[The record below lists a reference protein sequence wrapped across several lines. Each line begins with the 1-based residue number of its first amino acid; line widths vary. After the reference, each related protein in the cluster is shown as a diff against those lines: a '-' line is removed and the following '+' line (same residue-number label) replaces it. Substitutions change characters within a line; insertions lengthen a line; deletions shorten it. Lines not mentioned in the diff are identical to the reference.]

1 MKGWLTRW
9 HAMAPRSRALGL
21 LLAVSLLAT
30 LWAAFQSTP
39 EPEDSGVALA
49 PRKAMA
55 RAPLSAGAP
64 TKAAGEGAWPAP
76 PAARRAWPHAGQVM
90 AWGPPPPPAPVA
102 SKAPPPASVAEAP
115 AGPPPAPPFPYTLIG
130 RLEDGPLTQ
139 ALLSSPRRT
148 LGVKAKDVI
157 DGQWRVDAVD
167 AAGLTLTW
175 LPGGQTLTL
184 TLASR
189 PS

>member
-1 MKGWLTRW
+1 MTRW
-9 HAMAPRSRALGL
+9 QALSPRSRALMA

-30 LWAAFQSTP
+30 LWAASQSSD
-39 EPEDSGVALA
+39 EEAGAEAALLA
-49 PRKAMA
+49 PRKAA
-55 RAPLSAGAP
+55 VRAVPPAAGAP
-64 TKAAGEGAWPAP
+64 VNHAAWPAP
-76 PAARRAWPHAGQVM
+76 PAAREPWPRVSQVA
-90 AWGPPPPPAPVA
+90 AWGPPPPAAVVTKASQPQPVDA
-102 SKAPPPASVAEAP
+102 AP

-148 LGVKAKDVI
+148 LGVKANDVI
-157 DGQWRVDAVD
+157 DGQWRVNSVD

-175 LPGGQTLTL
+175 LPSGQTLIL
-184 TLASR
+184 TLAAR